1 MNPSEGNGEPPDG
14 LGDRTLPE
22 LRRLADQFTEQA
34 DHPRALSVLREVERR
49 LPDHPAVLLDLVRV
63 HHRLHD
69 KRSIE
74 ESVGRLWK
82 LLRGQAADLDL
93 LGEELQELGS
103 HELALK
109 TFGLLRES
117 PVPQVRAVGL
127 SREAALQ
134 LRLGNRC
141 EAELAGDEA
150 FRLCPGIPESR
161 SAKAL
166 LCQEHQPE
174 TALGLLVDLARPAH
188 GVPPAFTVSCGH
200 RLAAVYDKL
209 DRPDEAIQALANANA
224 LEANH
229 VPKIRELRAQ
239 RSAWMDWHH
248 ALADFDH
255 AQAEFW
261 KSQAPSSA
269 AHAFL
274 LGHPRSGTTL
284 LEQILDANPAIGSV
298 EETDH
303 FADVV
308 AKGLIRRHSGSGSFV
323 DFVQTMNPAEADHL
337 RSGYVLALEREL
349 GDESGRLLVLDKNP
363 GLTIVTPLI
372 ARVLP
377 HSKLIIALRDPRDV
391 CLSAYFQATRRNAW
405 SVNWLTLSET
415 VAQYVF
421 AMDLWLQTR
430 VKLAQPWIEVRYE
443 DVVRDPVSEGRRV
456 TRFLGIE
463 WHPSQADPA
472 AHARGKFVKSPT
484 HADVVRPVHRN
495 ATGRWRRYQKHLA
508 PFQELL
514 SPFIEAFGYEP

>member
-1 MNPSEGNGEPPDG
+1 MHPSNGNGEATDCF
-14 LGDRTLPE
+14 GDRTLPE

-34 DHPRALSVLREVERR
+34 DYPRTLAVLLEVGRR

-74 ESVGRLWK
+74 DGVERLWK
-82 LLRGQAADLDL
+82 LLRGQAADIDL

-134 LRLGNRC
+134 LRLGNRSQ
-141 EAELAGDEA
+141 AELAGEEA
-150 FRLCPGIPESR
+150 YRLCPGIPESR

-174 TALGLLVDLARPAH
+174 TALGLLEDLARPAH
-188 GVPPAFTVSCGH
+188 GVPPPFTVSCGH

-209 DRPDEAIQALANANA
+209 DRPDEAIQALEKAKT

-239 RSAWMDWHH
+239 RSAWMNWHH

-255 AQAEFW
+255 AQAESW
-261 KSQAPSSA
+261 KSQAAPGV

-298 EETDH
+298 EESDH

-323 DFVQTMNPAEADHL
+323 DFVRSMNPAEVDHL
-337 RSGYVLALEREL
+337 RSEYVLALEREL

-377 HSKLIIALRDPRDV
+377 HSNLIVALRDPRDV
-391 CLSAYFQATRRNAW
+391 CLSAFFQATRRNAW
-405 SVNWLTLSET
+405 SVNWLSLSET

-421 AMDLWLQTR
+421 AMDLWLKTR
-430 VKLAQPWIEVRYE
+430 MKLAQPWIEVRYE

-456 TRFLGIE
+456 TRFLGLD
-463 WHPSQADPA
+463 WYSAQADPA

-484 HADVVRPVHRN
+484 HADVVRPIHQN
-495 ATGRWRRYQKHLA
+495 AAGRWRRYQKHLD
-508 PFQELL
+508 PYQEQLA
-514 SPFIEAFGYEP
+514 PFIEAFGYEP